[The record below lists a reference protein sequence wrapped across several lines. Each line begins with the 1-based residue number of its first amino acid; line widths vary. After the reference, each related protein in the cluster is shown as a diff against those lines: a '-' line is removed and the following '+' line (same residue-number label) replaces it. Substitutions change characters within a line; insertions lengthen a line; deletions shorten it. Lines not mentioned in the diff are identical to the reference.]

1 MSFELRTVFNSKLKI
16 QNSKFKTPYQL
27 PITNCQLST
36 INCQLSTVNYC
47 EFTNHPIANRK
58 SQSRSPAD
66 LP

>member
-16 QNSKFKTPYQL
+16 QNSKLLTNYQL
-27 PITNCQLST
+27 PTV
-36 INCQLSTVNYC
+36 NCQLSTVNC
-47 EFTNHPIANRK
+47 QLSTIVNLPITPSQTAK